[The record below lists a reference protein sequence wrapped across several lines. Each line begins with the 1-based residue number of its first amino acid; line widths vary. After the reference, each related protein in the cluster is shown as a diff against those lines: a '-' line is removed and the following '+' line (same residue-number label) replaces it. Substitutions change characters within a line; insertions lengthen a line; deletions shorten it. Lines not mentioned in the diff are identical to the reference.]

1 MVYAL
6 LALLLLIGGFLL
18 YTHKVLGGEDLS
30 KYDRNDP
37 VSFEVPEQPEGIER
51 LNAYLHEAFGIH
63 GQSATASTGWA
74 SKRERFDAAGL
85 ARDHDC
91 EFRKDSFEAGGVTLG
106 GAWTLVEGANP
117 DKRILYIHGGAM
129 TVGSDISHRPL
140 TYNIAKR
147 TGCAVF
153 AVNYR
158 LMPENSRQATIDDSQ
173 AAYKWVLENGPNGPA
188 PVQAIGV
195 AGDSAGG
202 NLTLMVANWVRN
214 TDLRKPNA
222 IVALSPQTDSTLS
235 SPSMKGNLHTDLML
249 TPLLKDV
256 LKAPRTLLLW
266 GLRKSFGF
274 NPSDSAISPIFDEL
288 SDLPPTLIQV
298 SASEM
303 LYDDSVRYAAKAQSQ
318 GSPVTLQSWNNLP
331 HVWQIFDDYVK
342 EAHDALDEIGAFFK
356 KNGLNGN

>member
-1 MVYAL
+1 M
-6 LALLLLIGGFLL
+6 
-18 YTHKVLGGEDLS
+18 
-30 KYDRNDP
+30 
-37 VSFEVPEQPEGIER
+37 Q
-51 LNAYLHEAFGIH
+51 
-63 GQSATASTGWA
+63 GQSAAASTGWA

-91 EFRKDSFEAGGVTLG
+91 EFRKDSFEAGGVTLD
-106 GAWTLVEGANP
+106 GAWTLVDGAKS

-129 TVGSDISHRPL
+129 TVGSDLSHRAL

-153 AVNYR
+153 AANYR
-158 LMPENSRQATIDDSQ
+158 LMPENSRQATIDDSR
-173 AAYKWVLENGPNGPA
+173 AAYRWILENGPDDPTPA
-188 PVQAIGV
+188 QAIGV

-214 TDLRKPNA
+214 ADLRKPNA
-222 IVALSPQTDSTLS
+222 VVALSPATDTTLS

-256 LKAPRTLLLW
+256 LEALHTLLLW

-274 NPSDSAISPIFDEL
+274 NPSNPVISPIFDDL
-288 SDLPPTLIQV
+288 SDLPPTLIQA

-318 GSPVTLQSWNNLP
+318 GSAVIFQSWNNLP

-342 EAHDALDEIGAFFK
+342 EAHDALDEIGNFFK
-356 KNGLNGN
+356 KTA